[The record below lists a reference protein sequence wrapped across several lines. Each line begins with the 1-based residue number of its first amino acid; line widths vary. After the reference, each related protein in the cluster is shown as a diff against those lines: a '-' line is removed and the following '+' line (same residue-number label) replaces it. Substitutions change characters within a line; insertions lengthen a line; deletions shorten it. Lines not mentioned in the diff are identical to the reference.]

1 MKNRLKILI
10 MAVVA
15 TVSLSGCTKL
25 WEEEWNECVPLLE
38 TGIPVIPD
46 QWESSET
53 DEEPVGD

>member
-1 MKNRLKILI
+1 MKNRLKILL

-25 WEEEWNECVPLLE
+25 WEEQWTECVPLPE
-38 TGIPVIPD
+38 TGIPVTLDP
-46 QWESSET
+46 WGPEGT